1 MLKSCL
7 REKKENDCIFVA
19 IGTVHLDFFVN
30 DAVAEPGNLGED
42 VAAAESLMTW
52 KMSGN
57 ACVCGCFFWRKYLPG
72 RLSPW

>member
-1 MLKSCL
+1 MVVFS
-7 REKKENDCIFVA
+7 VA

-42 VAAAESLMTW
+42 VAAAESLTTGENVG
-52 KMSGN
+52 K
-57 ACVCGCFFWRKYLPG
+57 CVCVCVVAFFWRKYLPG